1 MTSRPLTPGGD
12 PVPGASSASGP
23 DRASGANPGAPAV
36 AVADLDSPQ
45 AIGAQVSAQLESFL
59 AEKAAEFE
67 AISPDAAAIGEA
79 LVAFTRGGKRI
90 RPVLLW
96 WGFQLAGGHVTGI
109 DASAGNRS
117 GGTLAAA
124 DSAATDDGAQAD
136 DDSAADSGSAADDAA
151 GADGTAAS
159 AVPTDIASG
168 LAQAAGSLELLHA
181 AALIHDD
188 VIDHSDTRR
197 GQPSLH
203 RQFEARHSRQGLRG
217 DGGSF
222 GVSASIVIGDIC
234 LALSE
239 ELFERAQETLG
250 GNTRAR
256 HLRGTVRRDV
266 MVGQYLDVLA
276 EVISLDDARIADR
289 AWEVLSF
296 KSAKYSV
303 EQPLLLGAALA
314 GADDDV
320 LAEISDFG
328 LPLGQAFQ
336 LRDDVLGIAGDPQA
350 TGKPAGDDIREG
362 KRTVL
367 IAETVDRIS
376 AEQFDVLAA
385 RLGDP
390 DLTDA
395 EVDECV
401 EMITSS
407 GGLAAVEAFI
417 EDKHDHAQALVD
429 AWAAPESPVDSA
441 RVRIGRPAQER
452 LKKFATA
459 LSYRTS

>member
-1 MTSRPLTPGGD
+1 MTARPRQSEAPGEVRTGPPIVEVLDD
-12 PVPGASSASGP
+12 PKTIAAE
-23 DRASGANPGAPAV
+23 
-36 AVADLDSPQ
+36 
-45 AIGAQVSAQLESFL
+45 VSAEIEDFI
-59 AEKAAEFE
+59 AEKASEFE
-67 AISPDAAAIGEA
+67 AVSPDAVAIGRA
-79 LVAFTRGGKRI
+79 LTDFTRGGKRI

-96 WGFQLAGGHVTGI
+96 WGFQLAGG
-109 DASAGNRS
+109 DAG
-117 GGTLAAA
+117 
-124 DSAATDDGAQAD
+124 
-136 DDSAADSGSAADDAA
+136 DDAA
-151 GADGTAAS
+151 GLRKA
-159 AVPTDIASG
+159 

-203 RQFEARHSRQGLRG
+203 RQFEAEHGKRGYQGEG
-217 DGGSF
+217 ESF
-222 GVSASIVIGDIC
+222 GIATSIVIGDIC

-239 ELFERAQETLG
+239 ELFERAQSTLG
-250 GNTRAR
+250 ITAAARRLRA
-256 HLRGTVRRDV
+256 TIRRDV

-276 EVISLDDARIADR
+276 EVIPLSDPRIGER

-314 GADDDV
+314 GAPDEQ
-320 LAEISDFG
+320 LQEISDFG

-336 LRDDVLGIAGDPQA
+336 LRDDVLGIVGDPQA

-367 IAETVDRIS
+367 IAETVGTIT
-376 AEQFDVLAA
+376 AAQTEVLAR

-390 DLTDA
+390 NLTDA
-395 EVDECV
+395 EVAECV
-401 EMITSS
+401 EMITAA

-417 EDKHDHAQALVD
+417 EAKHAAARYVADGWAEGTGSLTRVGSQAHDSLVGF
-429 AWAAPESPVDSA
+429 AA
-441 RVRIGRPAQER
+441 
-452 LKKFATA
+452 A
-459 LSYRTS
+459 LSYRSS

>member
-1 MTSRPLTPGGD
+1 MTSHHSATPGNNAD
-12 PVPGASSASGP
+12 PAVPSPAAVPSSSA
-23 DRASGANPGAPAV
+23 ATTAPPALV
-36 AVADLDSPQ
+36 EALDSPESI
-45 AIGAQVSAQLESFL
+45 AAEVSIQLEAFL

-67 AISPDAAAIGEA
+67 AISPDATAIGDA
-79 LVAFTRGGKRI
+79 LIEFTRGGKRI

-96 WGFQLAGGHVTGI
+96 WGFQLAGGDVRAGTDTGP
-109 DASAGNRS
+109 SA
-117 GGTLAAA
+117 
-124 DSAATDDGAQAD
+124 D
-136 DDSAADSGSAADDAA
+136 
-151 GADGTAAS
+151 
-159 AVPTDIASG
+159 VIAG

-188 VIDHSDTRR
+188 VIDNSDTRR
-197 GQPSLH
+197 GRPALH
-203 RQFEARHSRQGLRG
+203 RQFEARHQRSGFHG
-217 DGGSF
+217 DGASF

-239 ELFERAQETLG
+239 ELFERSQETLG
-250 GNTRAR
+250 DSRSAR
-256 HLRGTVRRDV
+256 ELRGVVRRDV

-276 EVISLDDARIADR
+276 EVIPLGDARIADR

-314 GADDDV
+314 GADSEQ
-320 LAEISDFG
+320 LKEISAFG

-336 LRDDVLGIAGDPQA
+336 LRDDVLGIAGDPEA

-367 IAETVDRIS
+367 IAETASRIPADRL
-376 AEQFDVLAA
+376 EVLAA

-395 EVDECV
+395 EVAECV
-401 EMITSS
+401 GMISDS
-407 GGLAAVEAFI
+407 GGLAAVESFI
-417 EDKHDHAQALVD
+417 ADKHLHAATIVD
-429 AWAAPESPVDSA
+429 TWAGVGVATGSPSEAAASA
-441 RVRIGRPAQER
+441 RVRIGPAAQQR
-452 LKKFATA
+452 LKGFARA
-459 LSYRTS
+459 LSYRSS

>member
-1 MTSRPLTPGGD
+1 MTSHHSATPGNNAD
-12 PVPGASSASGP
+12 PAAPSPAAVPSSSA
-23 DRASGANPGAPAV
+23 ATTAPPALV
-36 AVADLDSPQ
+36 EALDSPESI
-45 AIGAQVSAQLESFL
+45 AAEVSIQLEAFL

-67 AISPDAAAIGEA
+67 AISPDATAIGDA
-79 LVAFTRGGKRI
+79 LTEFTRGGKRI

-96 WGFQLAGGHVTGI
+96 WGFQLAGGDVRAGTDTGP
-109 DASAGNRS
+109 SA
-117 GGTLAAA
+117 
-124 DSAATDDGAQAD
+124 D
-136 DDSAADSGSAADDAA
+136 
-151 GADGTAAS
+151 
-159 AVPTDIASG
+159 VIAG

-188 VIDHSDTRR
+188 VIDNSDTRR
-197 GQPSLH
+197 GRPALH
-203 RQFEARHSRQGLRG
+203 RQFEARHQRSGFHG
-217 DGGSF
+217 DGASF

-239 ELFERAQETLG
+239 ELFERSQETLG
-250 GNTRAR
+250 DSRSAR
-256 HLRGTVRRDV
+256 ELRGVVRRDV

-276 EVISLDDARIADR
+276 EVIPLGDARIADR

-314 GADDDV
+314 GADSEQ
-320 LAEISDFG
+320 LKEISAFG

-336 LRDDVLGIAGDPQA
+336 LRDDVLGIAGDPEA

-367 IAETVDRIS
+367 IAETASRIPADRL
-376 AEQFDVLAA
+376 EVLAA

-395 EVDECV
+395 EVAECV
-401 EMITSS
+401 GMISDS
-407 GGLAAVEAFI
+407 GGLAAVESFI
-417 EDKHDHAQALVD
+417 ADKHAHAATIVD
-429 AWAAPESPVDSA
+429 TWAGVGAATGSPSEAAASA
-441 RVRIGRPAQER
+441 RVRIGPAAQQR
-452 LKKFATA
+452 LKGFARA
-459 LSYRTS
+459 LSYRSS

>member
-1 MTSRPLTPGGD
+1 MTSHHSATPGNNAD
-12 PVPGASSASGP
+12 PAAPSPAAVPSSSAATTVP
-23 DRASGANPGAPAV
+23 PALV
-36 AVADLDSPQ
+36 EALDSPESI
-45 AIGAQVSAQLESFL
+45 AAEVSVQLEAFL

-67 AISPDAAAIGEA
+67 AISPDATAIGDA
-79 LVAFTRGGKRI
+79 LIEFTRGGKRI

-96 WGFQLAGGHVTGI
+96 WGFQLAGGDVRAGTDTGT
-109 DASAGNRS
+109 SA
-117 GGTLAAA
+117 
-124 DSAATDDGAQAD
+124 D
-136 DDSAADSGSAADDAA
+136 
-151 GADGTAAS
+151 
-159 AVPTDIASG
+159 VIAG

-188 VIDHSDTRR
+188 VIDNSDTRR
-197 GQPSLH
+197 GRPALH
-203 RQFEARHSRQGLRG
+203 RQFEARHQRSGFHG
-217 DGGSF
+217 DGASF

-239 ELFERAQETLG
+239 ELFERSQETLG
-250 GNTRAR
+250 ERRSAR
-256 HLRGTVRRDV
+256 ELHGVVRRDV

-276 EVISLDDARIADR
+276 EVIPLGDARIADR

-314 GADDDV
+314 GADSEQ
-320 LAEISDFG
+320 LKEISAFG

-336 LRDDVLGIAGDPQA
+336 LRDDVLGIAGDPEA

-367 IAETVDRIS
+367 IAETASRIPADRL
-376 AEQFDVLAA
+376 EVLAE

-395 EVDECV
+395 EVAECV
-401 EMITSS
+401 GMISAS
-407 GGLAAVEAFI
+407 GGLAAVESFI
-417 EDKHDHAQALVD
+417 ADKHAHAATIVD
-429 AWAAPESPVDSA
+429 TWAGVGAAPGSPSEAAASA
-441 RVRIGRPAQER
+441 RVRIGPAAQQR
-452 LKKFATA
+452 LKGFARA
-459 LSYRTS
+459 LSYRSS

>member
-1 MTSRPLTPGGD
+1 MTSHHPLSPGGQSAQSSR
-12 PVPGASSASGP
+12 PVAE
-23 DRASGANPGAPAV
+23 
-36 AVADLDSPQ
+36 LDSPQ
-45 AIGAQVSAQLESFL
+45 SIAAEVSAQLETFL
-59 AEKAAEFE
+59 AEKAAQFE
-67 AISPDAAAIGEA
+67 AISPDAAAIGES
-79 LVAFTRGGKRI
+79 LTAFTRGGKRI

-96 WGFQLAGGHVTGI
+96 WGFQLAGGRV
-109 DASAGNRS
+109 
-117 GGTLAAA
+117 
-124 DSAATDDGAQAD
+124 
-136 DDSAADSGSAADDAA
+136 SGSADRSANPANPVNPA
-151 GADGTAAS
+151 NPANPVNPANPANPATTAA
-159 AVPTDIASG
+159 G

-203 RQFEARHSRQGLRG
+203 RQFESRHGRQGLRG
-217 DGGSF
+217 DAESF

-256 HLRGTVRRDV
+256 ELRGTVRRDV

-276 EVISLDDARIADR
+276 EVIALDDDRIGER

-314 GADDDV
+314 GADDD
-320 LAEISDFG
+320 LLDEISDFG

-367 IAETVDRIS
+367 IAETVARIS
-376 AEQFDVLAA
+376 PAQFDVLAS

-395 EVDECV
+395 EVAECV

-417 EDKHDHAQALVD
+417 EDKHARAQNLVD
-429 AWAAPESPVDSA
+429 TWAAAGTEATRPGTAGSGWATETSMSEPTTASAADSDPTASA
-441 RVRIGRPAQER
+441 RVRIGAPAQER
-452 LKKFATA
+452 LKEFATA
-459 LSYRTS
+459 LSYRAS

>member
-1 MTSRPLTPGGD
+1 MTS
-12 PVPGASSASGP
+12 
-23 DRASGANPGAPAV
+23 AV
-36 AVADLDSPQ
+36 AAELDSPRDI
-45 AIGAQVSAQLESFL
+45 AAEVSAQLESFL

-67 AISPDAAAIGEA
+67 SISPDAAAIGEA
-79 LVAFTRGGKRI
+79 LISFTRGGKRI

-96 WGFQLAGGHVTGI
+96 WGFQLAGGNVSTTGSS
-109 DASAGNRS
+109 ASAVP
-117 GGTLAAA
+117 
-124 DSAATDDGAQAD
+124 SAATDDSSPAP
-136 DDSAADSGSAADDAA
+136 SASDV
-151 GADGTAAS
+151 T
-159 AVPTDIASG
+159 TG

-203 RQFEARHSRQGLRG
+203 RQFENRHSAQGLRG
-217 DGGSF
+217 DGESF

-239 ELFERAQETLG
+239 ELFERAEDTLG
-250 GNTRAR
+250 GNHRAR
-256 HLRGTVRRDV
+256 ELRGTVRRDV

-276 EVISLDDARIADR
+276 EVIPLDDVRIADR

-314 GADDDV
+314 GADDE
-320 LAEISDFG
+320 LLQEISDFG

-336 LRDDVLGIAGDPQA
+336 LRDDVLGIAGDPEA

-367 IAETVDRIS
+367 IAETVARITDEQLS
-376 AEQFDVLAA
+376 ILAE
-385 RLGDP
+385 RLGAA

-395 EVDECV
+395 EVAECV
-401 EMITSS
+401 DMITSS
-407 GGLAAVEAFI
+407 GGLAAVESFI
-417 EDKHDHAQALVD
+417 EDKHDDAQSLIDTWAAEGERESTASGSTTDEGTTADPSGSPQSGAASAKIRIGEAAQA
-429 AWAAPESPVDSA
+429 
-441 RVRIGRPAQER
+441 R
-452 LKKFATA
+452 LKEFATS

>member
-1 MTSRPLTPGGD
+1 MTS
-12 PVPGASSASGP
+12 
-23 DRASGANPGAPAV
+23 AV
-36 AVADLDSPQ
+36 VAELDSPRDI
-45 AIGAQVSAQLESFL
+45 AAEVSAQLESFL

-67 AISPDAAAIGEA
+67 SISPDAAAIGEA
-79 LVAFTRGGKRI
+79 LISFTRGGKRI

-96 WGFQLAGGHVTGI
+96 WGFQLAGGRLSTAGSLDSTAP
-109 DASAGNRS
+109 DAP
-117 GGTLAAA
+117 
-124 DSAATDDGAQAD
+124 
-136 DDSAADSGSAADDAA
+136 A
-151 GADGTAAS
+151 GADDSSTAAS
-159 AVPTDIASG
+159 DSDVTTG

-203 RQFEARHSRQGLRG
+203 RQFENRHSTQGLRG
-217 DGGSF
+217 DGESF

-239 ELFERAQETLG
+239 ELFERAEDTLG
-250 GNTRAR
+250 GNHRAR
-256 HLRGTVRRDV
+256 ELRGTVRRDV

-276 EVISLDDARIADR
+276 EVIPLDDARIADR

-314 GADDDV
+314 GADDE
-320 LAEISDFG
+320 LLQEISDLG

-367 IAETVDRIS
+367 IAETVARITDEQLGIL
-376 AEQFDVLAA
+376 AE
-385 RLGDP
+385 RLGVA

-395 EVDECV
+395 EVAECV
-401 EMITSS
+401 DMITSS
-407 GGLAAVEAFI
+407 GGLAAVESFI
-417 EDKHDHAQALVD
+417 EDKHDDAQSLID
-429 AWAAPESPVDSA
+429 TWAAEAERDSA
-441 RVRIGRPAQER
+441 ADGPTTDESTAADPSGSSQSGAASAKIRIGEAAKER
-452 LKKFATA
+452 LKGFATS

>member
-1 MTSRPLTPGGD
+1 MTDDQSVTRDETPESGL
-12 PVPGASSASGP
+12 PASAASGP
-23 DRASGANPGAPAV
+23 SASARAGQPAPTSSRPSPLV
-36 AVADLDSPQ
+36 AALDSPHSI
-45 AIGAQVSAQLESFL
+45 AAAVSAQLESFL

-67 AISPDAAAIGEA
+67 SISPDADAIGES
-79 LVAFTRGGKRI
+79 LIAFTRGGKRI

-96 WGFQLAGGHVTGI
+96 WGFQLAGGVVG
-109 DASAGNRS
+109 DAASEGS
-117 GGTLAAA
+117 
-124 DSAATDDGAQAD
+124 SAAEGGAEVA
-136 DDSAADSGSAADDAA
+136 
-151 GADGTAAS
+151 T
-159 AVPTDIASG
+159 G

-188 VIDHSDTRR
+188 LIDNSDTRR
-197 GQPSLH
+197 GEPALH
-203 RQFEARHSRQGLRG
+203 RQFEARHRKSGLHG
-217 DGGSF
+217 DGASF

-250 GNTRAR
+250 STRLVR
-256 HLRGTVRRDV
+256 ELRGTVRRDV

-276 EVISLDDARIADR
+276 EVVPLDDARIGER

-314 GADDDV
+314 GAEEDL

-367 IAETVDRIS
+367 IAETATRIS
-376 AEQFDVLAA
+376 PAQFEVLAA

-390 DLTDA
+390 DLSDA
-395 EVDECV
+395 DVAECV
-401 EMITSS
+401 EMITAS
-407 GGLAAVEAFI
+407 GGLGAVEEFI
-417 EDKHDHAQALVD
+417 AAQHAKAAAIVD
-429 AWAAPESPVDSA
+429 AWAAAGEADSTDSTA
-441 RVRIGRPAQER
+441 PLSAGTAEVSAASASIRIGSAAQDR
-452 LKKFATA
+452 LREFAKA

>member
-1 MTSRPLTPGGD
+1 MTSHHPLGPGGPSTPSSR
-12 PVPGASSASGP
+12 PVAE
-23 DRASGANPGAPAV
+23 
-36 AVADLDSPQ
+36 LDSPQ
-45 AIGAQVSAQLESFL
+45 SIAAEVSAQLETFL
-59 AEKAAEFE
+59 AEKAAQFE
-67 AISPDAAAIGEA
+67 AISPDAAAIGES
-79 LVAFTRGGKRI
+79 LTAFTRGGKRI

-96 WGFQLAGGHVTGI
+96 WGFQLAGGRV
-109 DASAGNRS
+109 
-117 GGTLAAA
+117 
-124 DSAATDDGAQAD
+124 
-136 DDSAADSGSAADDAA
+136 SGSADRSANPTSPVNPAA
-151 GADGTAAS
+151 
-159 AVPTDIASG
+159 G

-203 RQFEARHSRQGLRG
+203 RQFEARHGRQGLRG
-217 DGGSF
+217 DAESF

-256 HLRGTVRRDV
+256 ELRGTVRRDV

-276 EVISLDDARIADR
+276 EVIALDDDRIGER

-314 GADDDV
+314 GADDD
-320 LAEISDFG
+320 LLDEISDFG

-367 IAETVDRIS
+367 IAETVARIS
-376 AEQFDVLAA
+376 PAQFDVLAS

-395 EVDECV
+395 EVAECV

-417 EDKHDHAQALVD
+417 EDKHARAQNLVD
-429 AWAAPESPVDSA
+429 TWAAAGTEAARPGAAGSGWATETSTSEPTTASAADSDPTATA
-441 RVRIGRPAQER
+441 RVRIGAPAQER
-452 LKKFATA
+452 LKEFATA

>member
-1 MTSRPLTPGGD
+1 MTSYRPMTPGG
-12 PVPGASSASGP
+12 PQEPHP
-23 DRASGANPGAPAV
+23 RAGTPARV
-36 AVADLDSPQ
+36 DDLDTPQ
-45 AIGAQVSAQLESFL
+45 SIAAEVSAELESFL

-67 AISPDAAAIGEA
+67 SISPDAAAIGQS
-79 LVAFTRGGKRI
+79 LIAFTRGGKRI

-96 WGFQLAGGHVTGI
+96 WGFQLAGGTVGK
-109 DASAGNRS
+109 DADLR
-117 GGTLAAA
+117 T
-124 DSAATDDGAQAD
+124 
-136 DDSAADSGSAADDAA
+136 
-151 GADGTAAS
+151 
-159 AVPTDIASG
+159 G

-188 VIDHSDTRR
+188 VIDNSDTRR

-203 RQFEARHSRQGLRG
+203 RQFEARHEQFDLRG
-217 DGGSF
+217 DGASF

-239 ELFERAQETLG
+239 ELFERSEETLG
-250 GNTRAR
+250 RTPLTRR
-256 HLRGTVRRDV
+256 LRATVRRDV

-276 EVISLDDARIADR
+276 EVIDLDDARIADR

-314 GADDDV
+314 GADEDV
-320 LAEISDFG
+320 LAEISAFG

-336 LRDDVLGIAGDPQA
+336 LRDDVLGIAGDPEA

-367 IAETVDRIS
+367 IAETAARIP
-376 AEQFDVLAA
+376 AEQRSVLAS
-385 RLGDP
+385 RLGDQ
-390 DLTDA
+390 DLSAA
-395 EVDECV
+395 EVAECV
-401 EMITSS
+401 EMITAS

-417 EDKHDHAQALVD
+417 ADKHAQAQGLID
-429 AWAAPESPVDSA
+429 AWAAGESG
-441 RVRIGRPAQER
+441 RIRIGGSAQER
-452 LKKFATA
+452 LREFATG

>member
-1 MTSRPLTPGGD
+1 MTSF
-12 PVPGASSASGP
+12 V
-23 DRASGANPGAPAV
+23 V
-36 AVADLDSPQ
+36 AELDSPQ
-45 AIGAQVSAQLESFL
+45 SIAAEVSAQLESFL
-59 AEKAAEFE
+59 AEKAAQFE

-79 LVAFTRGGKRI
+79 LTAFTRGGKRI

-96 WGFQLAGGHVTGI
+96 WGFQLAGGRLSNDG
-109 DASAGNRS
+109 DR
-117 GGTLAAA
+117 
-124 DSAATDDGAQAD
+124 SAANVT
-136 DDSAADSGSAADDAA
+136 
-151 GADGTAAS
+151 
-159 AVPTDIASG
+159 G

-197 GQPSLH
+197 GHPSLH
-203 RQFEARHSRQGLRG
+203 RQFEARHGSRGLEG
-217 DGGSF
+217 DAESF

-256 HLRGTVRRDV
+256 ELRGTVRRDV

-276 EVISLDDARIADR
+276 EVIPLDDARIGER

-314 GADDDV
+314 GAENDLLD
-320 LAEISDFG
+320 EISDFG

-367 IAETVDRIS
+367 IAETVARIS
-376 AEQFDVLAA
+376 PAQFAVLSS
-385 RLGDP
+385 RLGDT

-395 EVDECV
+395 EVAECV
-401 EMITSS
+401 EMISSS

-417 EDKHDHAQALVD
+417 EDKHDRAQALVD
-429 AWAAPESPVDSA
+429 IWAAAGSAADSDPTA
-441 RVRIGRPAQER
+441 SAMVRIGASAQER
-452 LKKFATA
+452 LKEFATA
-459 LSYRTS
+459 LSYRTN

>member
-1 MTSRPLTPGGD
+1 MTSRPLTPGED
-12 PVPGASSASGP
+12 PAPGESSASGP
-23 DRASGANPGAPAV
+23 DRASGADPGSPAV

-96 WGFQLAGGHVTGI
+96 WGFQLAGGHVTGV
-109 DASAGNRS
+109 D
-117 GGTLAAA
+117 
-124 DSAATDDGAQAD
+124 
-136 DDSAADSGSAADDAA
+136 
-151 GADGTAAS
+151 AS
-159 AVPTDIASG
+159 AVPTDIATG

-197 GQPSLH
+197 GKPSLH

-256 HLRGTVRRDV
+256 RLRGTVRRDV

-429 AWAAPESPVDSA
+429 AWAAPESPAGSA
-441 RVRIGRPAQER
+441 RVRIGRSAQER
-452 LKKFATA
+452 LKRFATA